1 MAARLTGFIVVAI
14 VAVTIVAGL
23 IVGAQRDDN
32 GPVDLIVFNGRVYRG
47 SQNPELAEAVAVRGN
62 QILRVGS
69 NREIKRLR
77 RIQTTVVDAHGAAV
91 LPGFVDSRVDL
102 LNSWSVE
109 DLDLADTRTP
119 GEVQERIRAFAA
131 AHPDRAWIDGRGWR
145 YDTFPS
151 GLPTRRLLDEIV
163 PDRPVRLVSADGHT
177 TWVNSKGLELAGIG
191 SRTPNPRN
199 GVVVKDPRTGEP
211 TGILKEA
218 AQRLLDPLV
227 PDDLAAGDWERALA
241 RGVREAHRHGVTSV
255 HTTGGT
261 PEDLERLHGLRRDGE
276 LALRIYADITVSP
289 DTTEADADRLDA
301 LRRRIDDDAVLKAGL
316 ARIAVDGIVETH
328 TAHLLEPYANRATN
342 GRPALT
348 ADELTRL
355 VAMFDAR
362 GWQVALDASGDAAVR
377 QALDALEQGAAANPA
392 PARGRRHRVEHVE
405 IVDPIDVGRF
415 GPLGAIASMQPAR
428 ANTAERA
435 VWTANLGSDRA
446 PQAWCWNSL
455 VASSGRLAFGSD
467 WPAAPFSPIPGIA
480 VAVTRTTETVQPEG
494 APDPG
499 EKMPLTGA
507 IDAYTSGGAY
517 ASFDE
522 LRKGLIEPG
531 MLADLVILST
541 DIFSLPP
548 ERLHEPTVE
557 TTIFDG
563 KVVYSREPAETEP

>member
-32 GPVDLIVFNGRVYRG
+32 GPVDLIVFNGRVYQGR
-47 SQNPELAEAVAVRGN
+47 QNPELAEAVAVRGN

-109 DLDLADTRTP
+109 DLDLANTRTP
-119 GEVQERIRAFAA
+119 GEVQERIRVFAA

-145 YDTFPS
+145 YDTFAS

-199 GVVVKDPRTGEP
+199 GVVVRDPRTGEP

-227 PDDLAAGDWERALA
+227 PDELAADDWERALA

-276 LALRIYADITVSP
+276 LALRIYADITVSA

-328 TAHLLEPYANRATN
+328 TAHLLEPYANRATS

-348 ADELTRL
+348 ADELKRL

-377 QALDALEQGAAANPA
+377 QALDALEHGAAANPA

-415 GPLGAIASMQPAR
+415 GSLGAIASMQPAR

-435 VWTANLGSDRA
+435 VWTASLGSDRA

-548 ERLHEPTVE
+548 ERLHEPTIE

-563 KVVYSREPAETEP
+563 KVVYSREREETEP